1 MNSWATLSI
10 ILTNTAKKGAGVA
23 GVRGQ
28 EHVILH
34 SVVHSHAANAMV
46 SLRRHPRRNLTFN
59 IN

>member
-1 MNSWATLSI
+1 MNSWATLGI
-10 ILTNTAKKGAGVA
+10 ILTNTVKKGVGVA
-23 GVRGQ
+23 GVGGQ

-34 SVVHSHAANAMV
+34 AVVHLHAANAMI